1 MIPTE
6 RIWPEDSRYFGRCA
20 KCGLEFLGPKRAP
33 YCYVCKPASTEGTAG
48 VTDADAMRR
57 GKELLKAGDA
67 RTSYAVF
74 DEATRR
80 NDAQEVLVTWQDV
93 KAVMDKYLH
102 VGQIDSRQGDNSKPY
117 AVFSKRDAAVAVAQ
131 MVNSRFNARKA
142 K

>member
-1 MIPTE
+1 MIPAE
-6 RIWPEDSRYFGRCA
+6 RNWPDDNRYLGRCSQ
-20 KCGLEFLGPKRAP
+20 CGLEFLGPKRAP
-33 YCYVCKPASTEGTAG
+33 YCYACKSVGGTAA
-48 VTDADAMRR
+48 VMDADAMRR

-117 AVFSKRDAAVAVAQ
+117 AVFS
-131 MVNSRFNARKA
+131 
-142 K
+142 

>member
-1 MIPTE
+1 MKDAVSLLRELRP
-6 RIWPEDSRYFGRCA
+6 Y
-20 KCGLEFLGPKRAP
+20 LGSIV
-33 YCYVCKPASTEGTAG
+33 CYASTIGEHLPNRIVKDVEDLLAG
-48 VTDADAMRR
+48 H
-57 GKELLKAGDA
+57 
-67 RTSYAVF
+67 TSYTVF